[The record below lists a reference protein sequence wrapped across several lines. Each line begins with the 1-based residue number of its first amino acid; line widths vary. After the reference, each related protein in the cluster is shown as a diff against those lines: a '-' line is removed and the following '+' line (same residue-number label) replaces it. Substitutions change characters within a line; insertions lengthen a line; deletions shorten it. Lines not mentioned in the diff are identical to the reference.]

1 MSKANKVLTVFGD
14 LEYENPRYVF
24 EDNPWDLWQHMPEYN
39 PKNIPSKDAY
49 LTLEIT
55 FDDQAA
61 VDKFAALLDH
71 PITDQTKSTW
81 YPKKAHDKYV
91 TGYLGEYQRTGS
103 YLEANHPK
111 YPIYIVSKTRW
122 SVRLTS
128 DSLIEMGIKHYMIV
142 EESQYEQYKQ
152 HTDPEWV
159 TLLILPQRYL
169 DEYDTCDDLGATKS
183 KGPGAARNF
192 AWDHSISIGAKRH
205 WVMDDN
211 QKRFFRSNADKRYYA
226 MSGAIFRA
234 MEDHSDRFENV
245 YISGPHYRFF
255 VVPDENRPPFVQNCR
270 IYSCLLILNDIPYR
284 WRGRYNEDTDLSL
297 RVLKDGHCTIQYN
310 AFSTGKLV
318 TQAVAGGNT
327 AEFYAKEGTLPK
339 SEMIER
345 LHPDVA
351 KVTWMNNRWHH
362 FVSYD
367 KFRAN
372 RLIPVKNAYY
382 NPDSE
387 YGMSLGKLDF
397 VGSNDDDAAEE

>member
-14 LEYENPRYVF
+14 LEYENSRYVF
-24 EDNPWDLWQHMPEYN
+24 EDNPWDLWQNMPEYN
-39 PKNIPSKDAY
+39 PKNIASKDAY
-49 LTLEIT
+49 LTLEVTFVDDASVDDFSDLTGLNIT
-55 FDDQAA
+55 
-61 VDKFAALLDH
+61 
-71 PITDQTKSTW
+71 PQTKSTW
-81 YPKKAHDKYV
+81 FPKRVHDKYV
-91 TGYLGEYQRTGS
+91 TGYVGEHQRKEHYRS
-103 YLEANHPK
+103 ENHPK

-122 SVRLTS
+122 EIRLTS
-128 DSLIEMGIKHYMIV
+128 DSLIEMGIKHYIV
-142 EESQYEQYKQ
+142 VEQSQYDKYVE
-152 HTDPEWV
+152 HTDPAWV
-159 TLLILPQRYL
+159 TVLILPQKYL
-169 DEYDTCDDLGATKS
+169 DEYETCDEFGSTKS

-192 AWDHSISIGAKRH
+192 AWDHSISIGADRH

-211 QKRFFRSNADKRYYA
+211 QKRFFRSNQDKRYYA

-234 MEDHSDRFENV
+234 MEDHTDRFENV

-270 IYSCLLILNDIPYR
+270 IYSCLLIKNDIPYR

-327 AEFYAKEGTLPK
+327 AEFYSKEGTLPK

-351 KVTWMNNRWHH
+351 KVKWMNNRWHH
-362 FVSYD
+362 FVAYD
-367 KFRAN
+367 KFRVN
-372 RLIPVKNAYY
+372 RLIPVKDPYY
-382 NPDSE
+382 NPDPE
-387 YGMSLGKLDF
+387 YGMTLDKLDF
-397 VGSNDDDAAEE
+397 VGGDDGNEE

>member
-71 PITDQTKSTW
+71 PITDLTKSTW

-91 TGYLGEYQRTGS
+91 TGYLGEHQRGEA
-103 YLEANHPK
+103 YLAANAPK

-159 TLLILPQRYL
+159 TLLILPQKYL

-362 FVSYD
+362 IVAYD

-372 RLIPVKNAYY
+372 RLIPVENPYY

-397 VGSNDDDAAEE
+397 VEDSDSD

>member
-71 PITDQTKSTW
+71 PITDLTKSTW

-91 TGYLGEYQRTGS
+91 TGYLGEHQRGEA
-103 YLEANHPK
+103 YLAANAPK

-159 TLLILPQRYL
+159 TLLILPQKYL

-362 FVSYD
+362 TVNYAPY
-367 KFRAN
+367 RNN
-372 RLIPVKNAYY
+372 RLIPVENPYY

-397 VGSNDDDAAEE
+397 VGNDDDDSAE

>member
-81 YPKKAHDKYV
+81 FPKKAHDKYV

-103 YLEANHPK
+103 YLKSNHPK

-367 KFRAN
+367 KFRTN
-372 RLIPVKNAYY
+372 RLIPVKNPYY

>member
-71 PITDQTKSTW
+71 PITDLTKSTW

-91 TGYLGEYQRTGS
+91 TGYLGEHQRS
-103 YLEANHPK
+103 EAYLAANAPK

-159 TLLILPQRYL
+159 TLLILPQKYL

-362 FVSYD
+362 FVAYD
-367 KFRAN
+367 KFRVN
-372 RLIPVKNAYY
+372 RLIPVENPYY

-397 VGSNDDDAAEE
+397 VGNDDDDSTE

>member
-71 PITDQTKSTW
+71 PITDLTKSTW

-91 TGYLGEYQRTGS
+91 TGYLGEHQRGEA
-103 YLEANHPK
+103 YLAANAPK

-159 TLLILPQRYL
+159 TLLILPQKYL

-362 FVSYD
+362 IVAYD
-367 KFRAN
+367 KFRVN
-372 RLIPVKNAYY
+372 RLIPVENPYY

-397 VGSNDDDAAEE
+397 VEDSDSD

>member
-24 EDNPWDLWQHMPEYN
+24 EDNPWDLWQNMPEYN

-71 PITDQTKSTW
+71 PITDLTKSTW

-91 TGYLGEYQRTGS
+91 TGYLGEHQRGEA
-103 YLEANHPK
+103 YLAANAPK

-159 TLLILPQRYL
+159 TLLILPQKYL

-362 FVSYD
+362 TVNYAPY
-367 KFRAN
+367 RNN
-372 RLIPVKNAYY
+372 RLIPVENPYY

-397 VGSNDDDAAEE
+397 VGNDDDDSAE

>member
-1 MSKANKVLTVFGD
+1 MARNDKVVTVFGD
-14 LEYENPRYVF
+14 MEHENSRYLF
-24 EDNPWDLWQHMPEYN
+24 EDNPWDHWQHMPSYD
-39 PKNIPSKDAY
+39 PKNIASKDAY
-49 LTLEIT
+49 LTVEIT
-55 FDDQAA
+55 FEDADA
-61 VDKFAALLDH
+61 VTQFSELLDH
-71 PITDQTKSTW
+71 PITEQTKSTW
-81 YPKKAHDKYV
+81 FPKKNHDKYV
-91 TGYLGEYQRTGS
+91 TGYLGEHQRNDQ
-103 YLEANHPK
+103 YLQSNYPK

-122 SVRLTS
+122 AIRLTS

-142 EESQYEQYKQ
+142 EESQYEKYKQ
-152 HTDPEWV
+152 HTDPTWV
-159 TLLILPQRYL
+159 TLLILPQKYL
-169 DEYDTCDDLGATKS
+169 DDYDTCDDLGSTKS

-211 QKRFFRSNADKRYYA
+211 QKRFFRSNSDKRYYA

-234 MEDHSDRFENV
+234 MEDHTDRFENV

-270 IYSCLLILNDIPYR
+270 IYSTLLILNDIPYR

-297 RVLKDGHCTIQYN
+297 RVLKDGFCTIQYN

-351 KVTWMNNRWHH
+351 KVVWMNNRWHH
-362 FVSYD
+362 FCDYSIF
-367 KFRAN
+367 KKN
-372 RLIPVKNAYY
+372 RLIPVKNPCY
-382 NPDSE
+382 NSDSE

-397 VGSNDDDAAEE
+397 VGNDDAED